1 MNNEVENTGKSPL
14 LGKNILI
21 GLTSSIS
28 CYKTCELIR
37 KLIKNGARVKTVISP
52 ATLEFIG
59 EKTLETLSDNKVYC
73 DTFSKS
79 RSTEHINIADWADL
93 FVIAPITANTISK
106 FASGIADNLIT
117 STFNAYLGLKKP
129 VIIAPAMN
137 TGMLHNPFVQNNIKR
152 LQNEGVKIVESE
164 TGQLACGTVGDGR
177 LADVEKIYEKILEN
191 FHPERT
197 SDQMTTKKRILLTM
211 GGTKEPIDPV
221 RFISNASSGRMGL
234 CLADCARSM
243 GYDVEIISTVKV
255 ENRPYKITYVNS
267 ALEMLDAVE
276 KNFKNADYLI
286 MAAAVAD
293 YRVKNPC
300 STKLSKENTGES
312 VTLELVQNPDILKN
326 MGKIKKENQKTI
338 GFSLGTK
345 NLVETA
351 KAKLQAK
358 NADFIIANEAKVAL
372 NTDENEVWII
382 DKGGNTVHIEK
393 SSKENVAKAILER
406 VL

>member
-1 MNNEVENTGKSPL
+1 MKNALKAKRRAKIALMKPPKARQQVNNEVENTGKSPL

-28 CYKTCELIR
+28 CYKTCGLIR

-164 TGQLACGTVGDGR
+164 TGQLVA
-177 LADVEKIYEKILEN
+177 
-191 FHPERT
+191 
-197 SDQMTTKKRILLTM
+197 
-211 GGTKEPIDPV
+211 EP
-221 RFISNASSGRMGL
+221 L
-234 CLADCARSM
+234 
-243 GYDVEIISTVKV
+243 
-255 ENRPYKITYVNS
+255 
-267 ALEMLDAVE
+267 
-276 KNFKNADYLI
+276 
-286 MAAAVAD
+286 
-293 YRVKNPC
+293 
-300 STKLSKENTGES
+300 
-312 VTLELVQNPDILKN
+312 
-326 MGKIKKENQKTI
+326 
-338 GFSLGTK
+338 
-345 NLVETA
+345 ETA
-351 KAKLQAK
+351 
-358 NADFIIANEAKVAL
+358 D
-372 NTDENEVWII
+372 
-382 DKGGNTVHIEK
+382 
-393 SSKENVAKAILER
+393 
-406 VL
+406 